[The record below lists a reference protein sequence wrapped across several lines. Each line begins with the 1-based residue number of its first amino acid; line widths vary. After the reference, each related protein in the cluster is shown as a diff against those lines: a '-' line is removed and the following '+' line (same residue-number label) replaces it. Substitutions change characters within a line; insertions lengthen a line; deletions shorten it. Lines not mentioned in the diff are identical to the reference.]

1 MGRGHINEE
10 DVQSSQDSVQVST
23 GEYSTGSIPT
33 HMDELEYSLV
43 YLDFEAHPS
52 LDYPGKQ
59 FLYFQSSM
67 LRKLIMLKLVS
78 RSNRLWHILARP

>member
-1 MGRGHINEE
+1 MGHGHINEE
-10 DVQSSQDSVQVST
+10 DVQSSQERVQVST

-52 LDYPGKQ
+52 LDYLGKQ

-78 RSNRLWHILARP
+78 KRNILWHVLARP